1 MARPQQDAETLH
13 PRFRQRSNTTTFA
26 SFSWRRAPSRPEVV
40 SSTATA
46 VQSQPLSFEALV
58 AALTPPAV
66 PSLHHARSLASSI
79 VTQSPLPAPASLNPV
94 LASLCTSEA
103 PSSIQTVGFEIMS
116 AYWERSESKLGSA
129 DRLAYFALFLNTT
142 WSSDIGE
149 PRLKALRNL
158 TKGGTDVVGIEVPL
172 LNLLKTWIEGA
183 FDAYISCDPTD
194 LGERCERER
203 SLEVLAAFMS
213 SVLEVPETIARVS
226 EGDLAS
232 VLQFHAGLAV
242 RALDIPSPILPASD
256 TTNSPASSL
265 QNEQSPTVSSS
276 SRPFTSHRRHPS
288 SVSIRSLPPSLA
300 IPQKHPAELMVTLY
314 LDHLSL
320 QLKTLPPR
328 FLALILPVLFRAQA
342 FFASPLPRLSIT
354 SGRPQGP
361 PSLEDRTQKMLNSLF
376 TGPYSTSCMMILKR
390 YLFPP
395 KESGEGSRASASIS
409 VGAHRTLRNDI
420 RRGLSSRMARAY
432 ISRLSSVSYTP
443 SGAPGQIDLEKEL
456 MERAWSKDDISG
468 WDLAKLG
475 RLLCRSVEAWVTFG
489 VTEPTDEYDMERDRM
504 MEEAAGTLK
513 DIFQEF
519 DVREDGVDMNDE
531 EATITGETLRQLA
544 SYVRTLKNPDGTP
557 LIIPLSQPNEAP
569 TPFLRTLAS
578 LLARDHSTFM
588 APLLSTTLLS
598 IADNLTDID
607 TAKLPTIMFEQHDL
621 SPASPD
627 WLSNWK
633 DIFSNATLFGPMR
646 QLTRMEIMKALQ
658 AVYDSLKD
666 MQNYRIALAELVYKL
681 CEKQS
686 NEVPDDRDQDSA
698 VIWRILGDEAVL
710 RSVEGQNKAGD
721 TPSSSGISPSTT
733 VQEMIDLL
741 TKVALEGVT
750 EDDDDTA
757 SVNTSDTQSP
767 TPYVSF
773 STGTSTA
780 VSPILSRKQSEYK
793 SSKDTTMP
801 SVMSILSSLA
811 GSAGSRSQS
820 LPINEQEDQPSEFVA
835 SPPPERILPRSAFAV
850 VALVHIFS
858 QLAFT
863 PYSLSQSN
871 ADLAKSIFLILVKR
885 LLPDAKCARAR
896 LTILQFM
903 MRLRADR
910 DHRLYF
916 VEAHYDAEGH
926 IYSLASLIGR
936 CPDSSITNPTQGETE
951 KSLSMDNSEDL
962 ILRRARP
969 HTAQERNGRRASR
982 GRGIRPTQSASS
994 RSRSRAPLPPTI
1006 APAAWKPQDTLWS
1019 IPELVPFASVDSDT
1033 PSEGL
1038 VSYDPLEETD
1048 RVLPIA
1054 EYLLIL
1060 LNILEKEKNW
1070 EILSYILCYLPM
1082 QLSNKHLFCG
1092 PKCREIIPKLLT
1104 SLCSG
1109 VASGE
1114 FASCIDRWPP
1124 GLKARDAHGL
1134 VYHTLTVLISYRRCF
1149 DVPLRHALIDV
1160 FREGLNGQPST
1171 IICCLHALSLSAFEL
1186 LPSLKRCLPT
1196 ILEKLS
1202 QIMSNPD
1209 MAVHILSLLTIIGS
1223 IRDLHAN
1230 LREDDFK
1237 MVFGVALQYLQHH
1250 NRPGAT
1256 PSISWALSQHV
1267 RMISFYVVYL
1277 WFLAVKLTDRPRHI
1291 PFITRQLLLANEG
1304 KADVDEP
1311 TEVCFD
1317 WLARYTFA
1325 SADPRPAHSALSDI
1339 VMSPSTSTPSSSP
1352 EPAIS
1357 EKTWVFG
1364 NSIVTIRTLTRL
1376 GWIEVLSRRPS
1387 GFTRF
1392 LCKLE
1397 NVPLVGPGEVAP
1409 DNTSIPAGLMMNRD
1423 PTHVPAPSVP
1433 PEAAVPGASHVS
1445 EETKQAVEQ
1454 PTEDSNLPAPDSI
1467 TGYVWSGTA
1476 PSQRRKHVA
1485 VDPSFLA
1492 LQLSPYPDKFSHLTG
1507 QRVLDPSLL
1516 PSLFRSLDQK
1526 PVIDTHKVGI
1536 MYVAPGQT
1544 HELDI
1549 LRNTHG
1555 SPAYTRFLEG
1565 IGRLINI
1572 RGQADVYAGGLDPD
1586 EDGEYAYAWW
1596 DDIGQILYHTAT
1608 MMPTRD
1614 DDPYCVGKKSH
1625 IGNDYVRIVWND
1637 SGLPYRFDTLA
1648 TQFQFVNIVIE
1659 PHSLGAIAAFSN
1671 NLHENEYFK
1680 VTIQRAPGMHAFTP
1694 VGCFKLISAENLP
1707 LLVRQLSLL
1716 ADWFASVFRTTERD
1730 TAQVEV
1736 VTNWRARL
1744 QTIQRFKEKLPPPE
1758 VPGAGA
1764 RVEGVMGQEAYRNF
1778 TTSY

>member
-1 MARPQQDAETLH
+1 MARQQQDADVLH

-26 SFSWRRAPSRPEVV
+26 SFSWRRATGRPEAA

-66 PSLHHARSLASSI
+66 PSLNHARSLATAI
-79 VTQSPLPAPASLNPV
+79 VTQSPLPGPAVLNPV
-94 LASLCTSEA
+94 LASLCASESP
-103 PSSIQTVGFEIMS
+103 PSFQTAGYDVMS
-116 AYWERSESKLGSA
+116 AYWDRFESKLGSA
-129 DRLAYFALFLNTT
+129 DKLAYFALFLNTT
-142 WSSDIGE
+142 WSVEVGE
-149 PRLKALRNL
+149 PRLRALRGL

-172 LNLLKTWIEGA
+172 LNLLKTWMECA
-183 FDAYISCDPTD
+183 FDAYISNDISD
-194 LGERCERER
+194 SSDRVERER
-203 SLEVLAAFMS
+203 AIELLATFMS
-213 SVLEVPETIARVS
+213 SVLEVPETVARVS

-232 VLQFHAGLAV
+232 VLQFYAGLV
-242 RALDIPSPILPASD
+242 LRALEIPSVPLPSDSVSSPLSPLPAD
-256 TTNSPASSL
+256 P
-265 QNEQSPTVSSS
+265 PTSANTI
-276 SRPFTSHRRHPS
+276 SRPPFSTHRRHPS
-288 SVSIRSLPPSLA
+288 SLSIRSLPPSIT
-300 IPQKHPAELMVTLY
+300 IPPKHPADLIASIY
-314 LDHLSL
+314 LNHLSS
-320 QLKTLPPR
+320 QLKILAPR
-328 FLALILPVLFRAQA
+328 FLTLILPVLFRAQA
-342 FFASPLPRLSIT
+342 FFSSPLPRLSVT
-354 SGRPQGP
+354 GGRTQGQ
-361 PSLEDRTQKMLNSLF
+361 PSLEDRVQKTLNSLF

-390 YLFPP
+390 HLFPP
-395 KESGEGSRASASIS
+395 KESGGGVRVSAFVSI
-409 VGAHRTLRNDI
+409 GAHRTLRNDI
-420 RRGLSSRMARAY
+420 RQGLCSRMARAY
-432 ISRLSSVSYTP
+432 ISRLSSVSYTS
-443 SGAPGQIDLEKEL
+443 SGAPGQMDLEKEL

-468 WDLAKLG
+468 WDHARLG
-475 RLLCRSVEAWVTFG
+475 RLLCKSVEAWVKFG
-489 VTEPTDEYDMERDRM
+489 VSEPGEEYDMERDRM
-504 MEEAAGTLK
+504 MDEAAGTLK

-519 DVREDGVDMNDE
+519 DDREDSVDMNDE
-531 EATITGETLRQLA
+531 EAAITGETLRHLA

-569 TPFLRTLAS
+569 TPFLRTLSS
-578 LLARDHSTFM
+578 LLARDHSTYM
-588 APLLSTTLLS
+588 TPLLSTTLLS
-598 IADNLTDID
+598 IADNLTDVD
-607 TAKLPTIMFEQHDL
+607 TAKLPAVMFEQHDL

-627 WLSNWK
+627 WLVNWQ
-633 DIFSNATLFGPMR
+633 DIFTNPILFNSAR

-658 AVYDSLKD
+658 GVYDSMKD
-666 MQNYRIALAELVYKL
+666 MPNYRTALAELVYQL
-681 CEKQS
+681 CQKQA

-698 VIWRILGDEAVL
+698 VMWRILGDEVVL
-710 RSVEGQNKAGD
+710 RTVEGEGKGADTMSPAG
-721 TPSSSGISPSTT
+721 TPAPAA
-733 VQEMIDLL
+733 VQDIIDLL
-741 TKVALEGVT
+741 TKVASEGNL

-757 SVNTSDTQSP
+757 SVNTSETQSP

-773 STGTSTA
+773 SAGPSNVA
-780 VSPILSRKQSEYK
+780 SPILSRKQSEYK
-793 SSKDTTMP
+793 ASKDTAMP
-801 SVMSILSSLA
+801 SVMSLLSSL
-811 GSAGSRSQS
+811 AGSRSQS
-820 LPINEQEDQPSEFVA
+820 LHANEREDQPSELVA
-835 SPPPERILPRSAFAV
+835 SPSQEPLLPRAAFAV
-850 VALVHIFS
+850 VALVHVFS

-863 PYSLSQSN
+863 PYSLTQSN
-871 ADLAKSIFLILVKR
+871 VDLASSVFSILVKR
-885 LLPDAKCARAR
+885 LLDDAKCARAR
-896 LTILQFM
+896 LVVLQFM

-916 VEAHYDAEGH
+916 VEAHHDAEGH
-926 IYSLASLIGR
+926 IQTLASLIGR
-936 CPDSSITNPTQGETE
+936 GQESLTPGQAQGEGEKGLSLDMTTE
-951 KSLSMDNSEDL
+951 EFV
-962 ILRRARP
+962 LRRPRP
-969 HTAQERNGRRASR
+969 HGAQERDGRRASR
-982 GRGIRPTQSASS
+982 GRGVRPTQSASS
-994 RSRSRAPLPPTI
+994 RSRSRAPLPVSPPVVSTT
-1006 APAAWKPQDTLWS
+1006 WKPRDTIWS
-1019 IPELVPFASVDSDT
+1019 IPEFNPFTSIDSDT

-1038 VSYDPLEETD
+1038 VSYDPAEETP

-1054 EYLLIL
+1054 DYLLAL
-1060 LNILEKEKNW
+1060 LSILEKEKNW
-1070 EILSYILCYLPM
+1070 EILSYVLCHLPV
-1082 QLSNKHLFCG
+1082 QLANKHLFCG
-1092 PKCREIIPKLLT
+1092 PKCRDLVAKLLT

-1114 FASCIDRWPP
+1114 LASCVDRWPP

-1134 VYHTLTVLISYRRCF
+1134 AYHTLSVLISYRRCF

-1171 IICCLHALSLSAFEL
+1171 ILCCIHALSLSAFEL

-1209 MAVHILSLLTIIGS
+1209 MAVHILSFLTIVGS
-1223 IRDLHAN
+1223 VRELHAN

-1250 NRPGAT
+1250 NRPGAA
-1256 PSISWALSQHV
+1256 PSLSWALSQHV

-1277 WFLAVKLTDRPRHI
+1277 WFLAVKLSDRPRHI
-1291 PFITRQLLLANEG
+1291 PYITRQLLLANEG
-1304 KADVDEP
+1304 RSDIDEP

-1325 SADPRPAHSALSDI
+1325 SADPRPANSVLSDI
-1339 VMSPSTSTPSSSP
+1339 VMNPSPHTSSS

-1357 EKTWVFG
+1357 EKSWMFG
-1364 NSIVTIRTLTRL
+1364 NSIVTIRALARL

-1397 NVPLVGPGEVAP
+1397 NVPLVGPGEVDP
-1409 DNTSIPAGLMMNRD
+1409 DPVSIPAGIMMNRD
-1423 PTHVPAPSVP
+1423 PTHPGP
-1433 PEAAVPGASHVS
+1433 PTGVTEPVAS
-1445 EETKQAVEQ
+1445 EENQSSKETQDTVNVAQAS
-1454 PTEDSNLPAPDSI
+1454 TSTLPAPDPI

-1485 VDPSFLA
+1485 VDPSFFA
-1492 LQLSPYPDKFSHLTG
+1492 LQLSAYPDRPNQPTS

-1565 IGRLINI
+1565 IGRLINL

-1596 DDIGQILYHTAT
+1596 DDIGQVLYHTAT
-1608 MMPTRD
+1608 MMPTRPD
-1614 DDPYCVGKKSH
+1614 DQYCINKKSH

-1637 SGLPYRFDTLA
+1637 SGMPYRFDTLA

-1671 NLHENEYFK
+1671 NIHENEYFK
-1680 VTIQRAPGMHAFTP
+1680 ITIQRAPGMRHFTP
-1694 VGCFKLISAENLP
+1694 IGNFKLISAESLP

-1716 ADWFASVFRTTERD
+1716 ADWFASVFETTERD
-1730 TAQVEV
+1730 TAEVEV
-1736 VTNWRARL
+1736 ITNWRARL
-1744 QTIQRFKEKLPPPE
+1744 QTIQRFKEKIPQPDAPS
-1758 VPGAGA
+1758 VA
-1764 RVEGVMGQEAYRNF
+1764 EGVMGQEVYRNF